1 MKFRATLSHRGQRAL
16 EKGCLP
22 TFEKFG
28 KRVQILL
35 DPEGIYLC
43 QTPDDTDG
51 IQLSSRVA
59 SVRRAGRRGEGE
71 CALEL
76 TKGGFSVMPHCA

>member
-16 EKGCLP
+16 EKGFLP

-59 SVRRAGRRGEGE
+59 SVRLA
-71 CALEL
+71 
-76 TKGGFSVMPHCA
+76 